1 MTEAKQE
8 LLRIAAELLTLDADI
23 SDLNLELRALWG
35 AGIGPDAPVF
45 MERYRLLDGKKQERV
60 LLEAQAI

>member
-23 SDLNLELRALWG
+23 SDLNLELRAL
-35 AGIGPDAPVF
+35 
-45 MERYRLLDGKKQERV
+45 
-60 LLEAQAI
+60 